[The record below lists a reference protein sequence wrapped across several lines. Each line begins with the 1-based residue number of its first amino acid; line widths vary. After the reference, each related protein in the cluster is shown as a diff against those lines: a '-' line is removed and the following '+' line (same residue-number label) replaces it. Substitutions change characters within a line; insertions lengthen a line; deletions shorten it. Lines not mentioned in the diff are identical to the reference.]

1 MVYLEKKILIHT
13 EPNMQDV
20 IQACL
25 TTFAG
30 WNVRVANSTLEG
42 VQQAILSQPEAIILE
57 VSVGEIDGLRFLK
70 QLSCR
75 AFKLYIQGGRDAHP
89 TRL

>member
-1 MVYLEKKILIHT
+1 MNRWEVVDLEKKILIHN

-30 WNVRVANSTLEG
+30 WNLRVANSTWEG
-42 VQQAILSQPEAIILE
+42 VQQAILSQPEAIIVE
-57 VSVGEIDGLRFLK
+57 VCVGEIDGLRFLK
-70 QLSCR
+70 QLR
-75 AFKLYIQGGRDAHP
+75 TQPATQ
-89 TRL
+89 